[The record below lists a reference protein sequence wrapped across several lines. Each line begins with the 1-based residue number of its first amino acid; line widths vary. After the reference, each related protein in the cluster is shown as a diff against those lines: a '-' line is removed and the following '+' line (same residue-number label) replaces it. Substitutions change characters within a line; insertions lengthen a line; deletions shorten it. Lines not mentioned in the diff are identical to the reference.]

1 MIDLY
6 YNPQFVPGDIL
17 SVDGISGIGMVTGT
31 RLCNA
36 LEECLEGKQYRFYQL
51 LYFREA
57 DGFVYGEFDEMRLKR
72 DARKV
77 NHVNFGKMVYGYRD
91 IADVLHENIKLKMLV
106 GNMEERK

>member
-36 LEECLEGKQYRFYQL
+36 LEECLEGKQ
-51 LYFREA
+51 
-57 DGFVYGEFDEMRLKR
+57 
-72 DARKV
+72 
-77 NHVNFGKMVYGYRD
+77 
-91 IADVLHENIKLKMLV
+91 
-106 GNMEERK
+106 